1 MALLSIRDLSVKQGE
16 TLALDGLNLAINEGE
31 LVALIGHNGAGKS
44 TLMKTMMGLL
54 DFSKGEIVLKNYNLS
69 EDPLNY
75 KRRVVYIPEQP
86 FLLTELTVYQH
97 FQLYIDSY
105 QRDEQVLTPVI
116 EHYLQQFEIQDK
128 RDAFPLSLS
137 KGMRQKVQLICGL
150 LIDADLLI
158 IDEPF
163 IGLDVYAQRTLV
175 NVLTDKKACGQTI
188 LLTTHQ
194 FDQLDT
200 IMDRYVMLHE
210 GKVIEEGSDYQLDAL
225 KRRFD

>member
-175 NVLTDKKACGQTI
+175 NVLTDKKARGQTI